1 MNTLTEQAGFT
12 LIETLVAIGVLT
24 IGILT
29 LYTMQISAIHGNS
42 TAGQITRAAT
52 AGANQIEAIFAMDYD
67 SLKDEDEDKDGTD
80 QDTNNDGVDDNGG
93 NFGLGDFECCQD
105 GKDPAGNVVAG
116 CTRKA
121 DGCDL
126 GFDGYAVYWNVA
138 VDEPMPLTKRV
149 SIHVVRSDRGTRKN
163 VEFSYIKAK
172 VVQR

>member
-1 MNTLTEQAGFT
+1 MHKLTEQAGFT

-52 AGANQIEAIFAMDYD
+52 AGANQIEAIFAMDYAD
-67 SLKDEDEDKDGTD
+67 LLDVDNDGTG
-80 QDTNNDGVDDNGG
+80 QDANNDGVDDDGG
-93 NFGLGDFECCQD
+93 NFGLQDAQCCQD
-105 GKDPAGNVVAG
+105 GNDPAGNAVAG
-116 CTRKA
+116 CAQRA
-121 DGCDL
+121 DGCAL

-138 VDEPMPLTKRV
+138 VDEPMPATKRV
-149 SIHVVRSDRGTRKN
+149 SVNVVRMDRGTRKAI
-163 VEFSYIKAK
+163 EFPYIKAE

>member
-1 MNTLTEQAGFT
+1 MNKLTEQAGFT

-52 AGANQIEAIFAMDYD
+52 AGANQIEAIFAMDYAD
-67 SLKDEDEDKDGTD
+67 LLDVDNDGTG
-80 QDTNNDGVDDNGG
+80 QDANNDGVDDDGG
-93 NFGLGDFECCQD
+93 NFGLQDAQCCQD
-105 GKDPAGNVVAG
+105 GNDPAGNAVAG
-116 CTRKA
+116 CVQRA
-121 DGCDL
+121 DGCTL

-138 VDEPMPLTKRV
+138 VDEPMPATKRV
-149 SIHVVRSDRGTRKN
+149 SINVVRMDRGTRKAI
-163 VEFSYIKAK
+163 EFPYIKAE

>member
-1 MNTLTEQAGFT
+1 MHKLTEQAGFT

-52 AGANQIEAIFAMDYD
+52 AGANQIEAIFAMDYAD
-67 SLKDEDEDKDGTD
+67 LLDVDNDGTG
-80 QDTNNDGVDDNGG
+80 QDANNDGADDNTG
-93 NFGLGDFECCQD
+93 NFGLQDAQCCQN
-105 GKDPAGNVVAG
+105 GNDPAGNAVAG
-116 CTRKA
+116 CTGKA
-121 DGCDL
+121 DGCAL

-138 VDEPMPLTKRV
+138 VDEPMPATKRV
-149 SIHVVRSDRGTRKN
+149 SVSVVRMDRGTRKAI
-163 VEFSYIKAK
+163 EFPYIKAQ